1 MSETVSSEL
10 SRHPSPPNTTTKQL
24 CSLRA
29 SLFRGAVVRYRTS
42 NMFATRAVKGRGSI
56 STSHGQIKILKHST
70 PDLLTYIQKAVQTG
84 VYRSNEEIEEMNQR
98 LRNSPADL
106 KRVRWNVPRGSKIQD
121 YPKEYEILSLNP
133 PAPFKPRM
141 PVKYQRKMYNKYV
154 RDNRPTDRLAR
165 AYLKKLSH
173 TTDTA
178 PTTADEYYRRLLG
191 SNKALKMDSAMGSK
205 SAALSKAYAV
215 AVKQYHVMRT
225 ENLSEQEALEKV
237 EELLAME
244 DSQERTTSRNRAEGF
259 RKKDVSKVEDPIERG
274 VVAFPGAGPV
284 TDVPRQRDAVKD
296 GGNTV
301 KEGSKDEL
309 SMLYSENQRSFE
321 GLVKWTKRLQA
332 VPYKQWSVGGSV
344 ALDHWIARRVLGLS
358 EETWL
363 ELLEGNSPE
372 LLGRGRE

>member
-1 MSETVSSEL
+1 
-10 SRHPSPPNTTTKQL
+10 
-24 CSLRA
+24 
-29 SLFRGAVVRYRTS
+29 
-42 NMFATRAVKGRGSI
+42 MFATRAVKGRGSI

-84 VYRSNEEIEEMNQR
+84 VYRSNEEIEEMNLR
-98 LRNSPADL
+98 LKDSPADL
-106 KRVRWNVPRGSKIQD
+106 KRVRWHVPRGSKIQD

-133 PAPFKPRM
+133 PIPFKPKM
-141 PVKYQRKMYNKYV
+141 PRRYQQKIYNKYV
-154 RDNRPTDRLAR
+154 RENRPTDRLAR
-165 AYLKKLSH
+165 AYMNKQSH
-173 TTDTA
+173 SSSDTA
-178 PTTADEYYRRLLG
+178 PASAEEYYRRLLG
-191 SNKALKMDSAMGSK
+191 SNKALKMDSAMGGK

-225 ENLSEQEALEKV
+225 ENLNEQEAMEKV

-244 DSQERTTSRNRAEGF
+244 NLQEKSTSRNRADDL
-259 RKKDVSKVEDPIERG
+259 RKKDIANLKDPVERG
-274 VVAFPGAGPV
+274 FVAFPGARP
-284 TDVPRQRDAVKD
+284 VKD
-296 GGNTV
+296 ILRQTDEANDGDKRGNN
-301 KEGSKDEL
+301 KREGIPQDDSQL
-309 SMLYSENQRSFE
+309 AMLYSENQRSFE

-363 ELLEGNSPE
+363 ELLEGDSPE